1 VNFVENEIIIPR
13 KKSKS
18 FGSAILM
25 LFSAL
30 LLCLPIVIY
39 FELIPG
45 LEASSERGMPLFVV
59 ILCIILIPI
68 LAICAIFYFRQIFN
82 DKPVLIVNQKG
93 ITEYASARS
102 VGFIKWEDIEYINVF
117 PYFDN
122 TFYFCLYLKRPE
134 KYIKNEKLLRKLN
147 NSKYTKKWG
156 HIFFTSLYFKKEFN
170 VVSDTMKYYFE
181 KSKKNTEW

>member
-1 VNFVENEIIIPR
+1 MENEIIIPR

-18 FGSAILM
+18 FGNAILM

-30 LLCLPIVIY
+30 LMCLPIVIY

-45 LEASSERGMPLFVV
+45 IKASDEEGMPLFVV
-59 ILCIILIPI
+59 ILCTILMPI

-93 ITEYASARS
+93 ITEYMSARS

-117 PYFDN
+117 PYLDN
-122 TFYFCLYLKRPE
+122 TFYICIYLKRPE
-134 KYIKNEKLLRKLN
+134 KYIKNKKLLRKLN
-147 NSKYTKKWG
+147 NRKSTQKWG
-156 HIFFTSLYFKKEFN
+156 HIFFTSIYFKKEFN
-170 VVSDTMKYYFE
+170 VVSETMKYYFE
-181 KSKKNTEW
+181 KNKKI

>member
-1 VNFVENEIIIPR
+1 MENEIIILR

-18 FGSAILM
+18 FGNAILM

-30 LLCLPIVIY
+30 FMCLPVVLY

-45 LEASSERGMPLFVV
+45 VEVLNKEEMPLFFV

-82 DKPVLIVNQKG
+82 NKPVLIVNQKG
-93 ITEYASARS
+93 ITEYMSARS

-117 PYFDN
+117 PYLGN
-122 TFYFCLYLKRPE
+122 TFCFCIYLKRPE

-147 NSKYTKKWG
+147 NQKSTKKWG
-156 HIFFTSLYFKKEFN
+156 HIFFTSIYFIKEFN

-181 KSKKNTEW
+181 KSKENPEW

>member
-1 VNFVENEIIIPR
+1 MENEIIIPR

-18 FGSAILM
+18 IGNTILM
-25 LFSAL
+25 LFSTL
-30 LLCLPIVIY
+30 LMFLPVVLY

-45 LEASSERGMPLFVV
+45 IEVLNKEEMPLFFV

-93 ITEYASARS
+93 ITEYMSARS
-102 VGFIKWEDIEYINVF
+102 VGFIKWEDIENINVI
-117 PYFDN
+117 PYLDN
-122 TFYFCLYLKRPE
+122 TFYIGIYLKRPE

-147 NSKYTKKWG
+147 KQKSTKKWG
-156 HIFFTSLYFKKEFN
+156 HIFFTSIYFKKEFS
-170 VVSDTMKYYFE
+170 VVAETMKYYFE
-181 KSKKNTEW
+181 KNKENIEW